1 MCGST
6 RIIEPESTHPITAGG
21 IMTFTR
27 LFCTIT
33 AALFLCLAGRA
44 QSEAGDL
51 KITEMAVTT
60 KIVKGNPIDSVRRIS
75 SSSVKALYCF
85 TRLSA
90 PEETDTTIKQI
101 WYLNDEVVGEYTLPV
116 KGAHWRTYS
125 RKLVEK
131 GVSGEWRCEA
141 RDGDGNLLKSVSFR
155 MN

>member
-1 MCGST
+1 MTVT
-6 RIIEPESTHPITAGG
+6 R
-21 IMTFTR
+21 F
-27 LFCTIT
+27 LCTVS
-33 AALFLCLAGRA
+33 AALLLAFSARA

-51 KITEMAVTT
+51 KVTEMAVTT

-90 PEETDTTIKQI
+90 PEDTDTTIKQV

-116 KGAHWRTYS
+116 KGARWRTFS
-125 RKLVEK
+125 KKLVKK
-131 GVSGEWRCEA
+131 GVAGEWRCEA
-141 RDGDGNLLKSVSFR
+141 LDSDGNLLKSVSFR